1 MVEIY
6 ALDISCLPDEGEEE
20 YEQMCVVL
28 SEERKRKIRECKQS
42 AKRKQ
47 MLGAGVLLGRV
58 LKRNGIRPETV
69 QISEYGKPK
78 AEGICFNLSHSG
90 DIVICVVSKVP
101 VGCDIEKVKPVSRK
115 LAERFFREEEKAYL
129 SRFDESTYAPEFCR
143 LWTMKESYVKMT
155 GEGLHLPLSAF
166 EVQMGEEVRI
176 FREGQRQ
183 TCYLKEYSVPGY
195 CITVCAGEEEFSEIQ
210 WEDL

>member
-6 ALDISCLPDEGEEE
+6 ALDISFLPDEGKAG
-20 YEQMCVVL
+20 YDQMYALL
-28 SEERKRKIRECKQS
+28 SEERKARLCVCKQRK
-42 AKRKQ
+42 KRKQ

-58 LKRNGIRPETV
+58 LKRNGIRSETV
-69 QISEYGKPK
+69 RISEHGKPE
-78 AEGICFNLSHSG
+78 AERICFNLSHSG
-90 DIVICVVSKVP
+90 DIVICVVSKLS
-101 VGCDIEKVKPVSRK
+101 VGCDVERVKPVSWK
-115 LAERFFREEEKAYL
+115 LAERFFGEGEKAYL
-129 SRFDESTYAPEFCR
+129 SRFDESSYDLEFCR

-183 TCYLKEYSVPGY
+183 TCYLKEYSLPGY

>member
-1 MVEIY
+1 MVKIY
-6 ALDISCLPDEGEEE
+6 ALDTSLLPDEGEEG
-20 YEQMCVVL
+20 YEQICVTL
-28 SEERKRKIRECKQS
+28 SEERKRKIRECKHS
-42 AKRKQ
+42 RKRKQ

-69 QISEYGKPK
+69 RISEHGKPE
-78 AEGICFNLSHSG
+78 AERICFNLSHSG
-90 DIVICVVSKVP
+90 DIVICVVSKLS
-101 VGCDIEKVKPVSRK
+101 VGCDVERVKPVSWK
-115 LAERFFREEEKAYL
+115 LAERFFGEGEKAYL
-129 SRFDESTYAPEFCR
+129 SRFDESSYDLEFCR

-183 TCYLKEYSVPGY
+183 TCYLKEYSLPGY